1 MVKHMSVTLL
11 EFTVI
16 LILLI
21 VAWQLGV
28 AIAPWVIRRLRGL
41 KDDIDEVVEDV
52 DLKHTEKVGSN
63 KEESRSNHNHR
74 NN

>member
-1 MVKHMSVTLL
+1 MSVTLL

-16 LILLI
+16 IILLI

-28 AIAPWVIRRLRGL
+28 AIAPWVFRRLRGL

-52 DLKHTEKVGSN
+52 DLKDTEKVGSN
-63 KEESRSNHNHR
+63 NKQDSRSNHR